1 MTQEPEQADKTAK
14 KGLDWLRP
22 APQKKKAKP
31 ERGWEIVDNI
41 KVEDHLYLHALP
53 KPGGQRELGELVSR
67 LHVNRLD
74 RSRPLWETHLIE
86 GLEGGRYA
94 VYQKI
99 HHSQFDGKRGMSL
112 AHHTR
117 SPKAST
123 RGLPPI
129 WSVTLDKAERAG
141 KPKPAVEPPSN
152 SRRWP
157 VGARP
162 CRRCRP
168 RARTSRARGDRTVF
182 GAADHPERSAHRA
195 PAAGHAVAADRAH
208 EGAGGSHRGRR
219 YGQRD
224 SACRVR
230 GALRRY
236 LVEQN
241 ALPEQPLI
249 AACPVAMPRKE
260 EGAAGSAVGQILVSL
275 GTHVADPKQRLLAV
289 VASSKVNKELM
300 KAIEGEAYAHYTE
313 LSMVPQVLAAKGGFG
328 HKVLNANLVI
338 SNVPGPREAQYTNGA
353 LLESMY
359 AASMLLAGQAL
370 NITVSNFGDN
380 LDMGIMACP
389 DLCPSPQKI
398 AVYAGRN

>member
-1 MTQEPEQADKTAK
+1 M
-14 KGLDWLRP
+14 
-22 APQKKKAKP
+22 
-31 ERGWEIVDNI
+31 
-41 KVEDHLYLHALP
+41 
-53 KPGGQRELGELVSR
+53 
-67 LHVNRLD
+67 
-74 RSRPLWETHLIE
+74 
-86 GLEGGRYA
+86 
-94 VYQKI
+94 
-99 HHSQFDGKRGMSL
+99 
-112 AHHTR
+112 
-117 SPKAST
+117 
-123 RGLPPI
+123 
-129 WSVTLDKAERAG
+129 
-141 KPKPAVEPPSN
+141 
-152 SRRWP
+152 
-157 VGARP
+157 
-162 CRRCRP
+162 
-168 RARTSRARGDRTVF
+168 
-182 GAADHPERSAHRA
+182 
-195 PAAGHAVAADRAH
+195 
-208 EGAGGSHRGRR
+208 
-219 YGQRD
+219 
-224 SACRVR
+224 R

-389 DLCPSPQKI
+389 TCARARRRSRSMP
-398 AVYAGRN
+398 GRN

>member
-1 MTQEPEQADKTAK
+1 MSAARKQQA
-14 KGLDWLRP
+14 G
-22 APQKKKAKP
+22 
-31 ERGWEIVDNI
+31 RG
-41 KVEDHLYLHALP
+41 
-53 KPGGQRELGELVSR
+53 
-67 LHVNRLD
+67 
-74 RSRPLWETHLIE
+74 
-86 GLEGGRYA
+86 
-94 VYQKI
+94 
-99 HHSQFDGKRGMSL
+99 
-112 AHHTR
+112 
-117 SPKAST
+117 
-123 RGLPPI
+123 
-129 WSVTLDKAERAG
+129 
-141 KPKPAVEPPSN
+141 
-152 SRRWP
+152 
-157 VGARP
+157 
-162 CRRCRP
+162 
-168 RARTSRARGDRTVF
+168 GDRTVF
-182 GAADHPERSAHRA
+182 GAADSILNGPLTARRRLGTQSLPIARMKA
-195 PAAGHAVAADRAH
+195 LGAAIEGGATVNEILLAVC
-208 EGAGGSHRGRR
+208 G
-219 YGQRD
+219 
-224 SACRVR
+224 

-313 LSMVPQVLAAKGGFG
+313 LSMMPQVLAAKGGFG

-398 AVYAGRN
+398 AVYAGEELTLLELAMGLKPPARKAASKTATRKRAAAKKPAPAKAAQDTASTKKPAVKKVAAKKMPLKKAVVVAGVEAKAVVAKKVSVKKAAVKKSKAGR